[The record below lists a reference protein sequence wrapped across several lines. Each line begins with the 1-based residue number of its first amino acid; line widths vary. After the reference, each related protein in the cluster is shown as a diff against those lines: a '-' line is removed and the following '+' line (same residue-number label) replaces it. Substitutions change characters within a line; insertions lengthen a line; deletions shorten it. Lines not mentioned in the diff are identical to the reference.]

1 MAAGQNLDAFLDL
14 KADSSKKERKKR
26 NVYTKIIQLFSE
38 GYYFIQ
44 LQSDVFV
51 YIDL

>member
-26 NVYTKIIQLFSE
+26 KKCIYKNHSVILRGLLFHS
-38 GYYFIQ
+38 
-44 LQSDVFV
+44 VAV
-51 YIDL
+51 